1 MYAGIKSLI
10 ECPLFAG
17 VEKRDLQALLQCLGA
32 RKQCY
37 TKGEMILKE
46 GAFAKDVGILLSG
59 QAQVIRTD
67 YYGNRSIMMNIAP
80 GQLFAEAFAC
90 ARAKRLPVNVVAIE
104 ACSVLLLDC
113 GRIMTSCC
121 NSCAFHNKIIYNLLQ
136 IVSEKNLSPHRRA
149 MITAKRTTREKVM
162 AYLLL
167 QAKEANQAQFD
178 IPFDRQ
184 GLADYLEVDRS
195 GLSAELSR
203 LKKEGVLDYF
213 KNCFRLLRVPSALED
228 SSEQ

>member
-1 MYAGIKSLI
+1 MKSVINDLGR
-10 ECPLFAG
+10 CPLFAG
-17 VEKRDLQALLQCLGA
+17 VNEADLAALLQCLGA
-32 RKQCY
+32 REM
-37 TKGEMILKE
+37 TFSKGETILRE
-46 GAFAKDVGILLSG
+46 GVPATDVGILISG

-67 YYGNRSIMMNIAP
+67 YYGNRSIMMHIGP

-90 ARAKRLPVNVVAIE
+90 ARAKKLPVNVVATE
-104 ACSVLLLDC
+104 ASRILLLDC

-121 NSCAFHNKIIYNLLQ
+121 NACAFHNQIIYNLLQ
-136 IVSEKNLSPHRRA
+136 IVSEKNLSLHRRA
-149 MITAKRTTREKVM
+149 MINAKRTTREKVM

-167 QAKEANQAQFD
+167 QAKEANRAQFD

-195 GLSAELSR
+195 GLSAELSK

-213 KNCFRLLRVPSALED
+213 KNSFRLLHVPSALED
-228 SSEQ
+228 PSDQ